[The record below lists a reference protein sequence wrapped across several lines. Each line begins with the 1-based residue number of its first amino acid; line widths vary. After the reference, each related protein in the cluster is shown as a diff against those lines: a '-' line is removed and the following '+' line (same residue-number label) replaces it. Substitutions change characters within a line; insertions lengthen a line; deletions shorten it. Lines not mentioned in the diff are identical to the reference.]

1 MFIVSREYSESNLK
15 PMKNDDFK
23 HLYDLFVRNYL
34 HYDPAYGLLIQTP
47 FFNKLYE
54 QWIAEHNPSLFQQ
67 NQLKHIS
74 YLIDSPFFEK
84 CYEESLRERGSSGV
98 TIHQKVL
105 ECLAIH
111 RSVTKSQIKEYLKLK
126 Y

>member
-1 MFIVSREYSESNLK
+1 
-15 PMKNDDFK
+15 MKNDDFK
-23 HLYDLFVRNYL
+23 HLYDFFVRNYL

-84 CYEESLRERGSSGV
+84 CYEESLRERGFKRRYYSSKGV
-98 TIHQKVL
+98 GMSCNSSIG
-105 ECLAIH
+105 
-111 RSVTKSQIKEYLKLK
+111 Y
-126 Y
+126 